1 MVYFHA
7 EATQE
12 AVFPAYGTIYVIVL
26 TFLTCLQEASGRNIF
41 LSFICAHLIVTLL
54 EATVLHVKHST
65 VQSYKLP
72 NESAE

>member
-1 MVYFHA
+1 MVYFRT

-12 AVFPAYGTIYVIVL
+12 AVFPAYGTIYVVVL
-26 TFLTCLQEASGRNIF
+26 TFLTCLREEYIPTRC